1 MCAQCERYSSILT
14 HYVYMYTPTL
24 TDKSPKGGVGSKRH
38 QPNSSTNSDH
48 ASEFVGLE
56 TCPSKRNEGEVEQP
70 SKRAKTVPEIVTFR
84 HPGGAPSK
92 VGVREE
98 GRETI
103 NKNTIR
109 IR

>member
-1 MCAQCERYSSILT
+1 
-14 HYVYMYTPTL
+14 MYTPTL

-70 SKRAKTVPEIVTFR
+70 SKRVKTVPEIVTFR

-103 NKNTIR
+103 NKNTIK